1 MSSVDKIYT
10 DYIPLLDEIVY
21 NLKRIC
27 KDIIIKDENIAN
39 SYEYEKSVKAS
50 DLYIL
55 CIENNAKFEFFS
67 FTKQDYIDIGIPEN
81 ILDKCLKNPDNIPE
95 RFKNALVKKKSENYI
110 NNYVEYNNY
119 YRMLNGLPDY
129 GVDPI
134 YLTEDLYA
142 QIPEGYNV
150 DINIP
155 IHEMDKTSQELL
167 VQLGIADQLYDKY
180 KQKYLKY
187 IGAKS
192 IDFYTAR
199 KAVNFQLL
207 YIPKDIPKE
216 VYTRFLDKY
225 ELNRNYILQ
234 TVYSD
239 AFKYGSDN
247 YDDFI
252 KLLIIVSTMVDII
265 AQMPDFIIKRD
276 IFDSKMVQLM
286 FESSGIDYYYEI
298 PFKYQLA
305 MVKNMNRLIK
315 FKGTTQSIV
324 DICSLF
330 GCDNIQIFKYY
341 ILKDRRKD
349 KDGNYI
355 NKYVLDEDGNPKED
369 LDANYEL
376 KFLKVP
382 IEDMADN
389 YIYDK
394 TKYFN
399 YDEMTAVDKYWD
411 GGADHNEVKKT
422 ILEHEFNYMNSK
434 YISVDTLYSLSDMAF
449 QQMYFY
455 NMIFDDVEVEKR
467 LTLKVPTIDSLATF
481 TLPNILCYLFAL
493 MYIDYGIK
501 DSIFSSATKILSIK
515 GFNFKADMAK
525 LAEYINE
532 KGYTLKD
539 LGIDDYQMQST
550 DILSYNR
557 LVEIFTKNTKIYKH
571 VVHEMLNANNKDIY
585 DIYKKIYDSLMLRDL
600 TNDFFQLEDK
610 TIAPT
615 YTDYLKEK
623 DIILYN
629 SLQEIRGITN
639 PEVKQTKINNII
651 SDTIYILEEYL
662 NMTDFKYI
670 FSQFPTV
677 SAESIKQYLFKVIG
691 FFKSYKI
698 QIHSINTI
706 YKFDDQLENK
716 IMIIDQI
723 RLKYVFTK
731 QDTIELIEKLYS
743 TITTTKKDYVTIQE
757 ELYKEIF
764 HQIDLYMDNKPNI
777 IDSIIR
783 KRVNFEKEETIDFHE
798 LAELLIH
805 LEENET
811 IELVDKLYSNI
822 SIKKKENISIK
833 EIVYNNVYHQLER
846 MIPEEYKAKDIFN
859 RLRVDTTK
867 NENICISEDIA
878 INPFTT

>member
-1 MSSVDKIYT
+1 MAVDKIYT

-27 KDIIIKDENIAN
+27 QDIIIKDEEIAN

-55 CIENNAKFEFFS
+55 CVENNAKFDFFS
-67 FTKQDYIDIGIPEN
+67 FTKEDYINIGIPEN
-81 ILDKCLKNPDNIPE
+81 IIDKCLENPDNVPN
-95 RFKNALVKKKSENYI
+95 RFKIALTKKKSEDYI
-110 NNYVEYNNY
+110 NNYIEYNNY

-129 GVDPI
+129 GVQPI
-134 YLTEDLYA
+134 YLSEDLYI
-142 QIPEGYNV
+142 QIPEGYHV
-150 DINIP
+150 DINTP
-155 IHEMDKTSQELL
+155 IHEMDRTSQELL
-167 VQLGIADQLYDKY
+167 VQLGIADQLYSKY
-180 KQKYLKY
+180 QQKFLKY
-187 IGAKS
+187 IGAKA
-192 IDFYTAR
+192 IDLYYAR
-199 KAVNFQLL
+199 KANNFQLL
-207 YIPKDIPKE
+207 YIPADIPKE
-216 VYTRFLDKY
+216 IYNRFIDKY
-225 ELNRNYILQ
+225 ELNRTYILQ
-234 TVYSD
+234 TVYSE

-252 KLLIIVSTMVDII
+252 KLLMVVSTMIDVIT
-265 AQMPDFIIKRD
+265 QMPDFIIKRD

-330 GCDNIQIFKYY
+330 GCENIQIFKYY
-341 ILKDRRKD
+341 ILRDRRKD
-349 KDGNYI
+349 DDGNYI
-355 NKYVLDEDGNPKED
+355 NKYILDEDGNPKEED
-369 LDANYEL
+369 IESNYEL

-382 IEDMADN
+382 IDDMADN

-394 TKYFN
+394 TKYTD
-399 YDEMTAVDKYWD
+399 YDEMVSGDKYWD
-411 GGADHNEVKKT
+411 GGADHDEVKRT
-422 ILEHEFNYMNSK
+422 ILEKEFNYMNSK

-455 NMIFDDVEVEKR
+455 NMIFDDVTIENT
-467 LTLKVPTIDSLATF
+467 LTLKVPTIDPLATF

-501 DSIFSSATKILSIK
+501 DSVFSSATKILSIK
-515 GFNFKADMAK
+515 GFNFKANMAT
-525 LAEYINE
+525 LAEYIEE

-539 LGIDDYQMQST
+539 LGIDDYQIQST
-550 DILSYNR
+550 NILTYNR
-557 LVEIFTKNTKIYKH
+557 LVEIFTKNSKIYKH

-585 DIYKKIYDSLMLRDL
+585 DIYKKIYDSLMLMEL
-600 TNDFFQLEDK
+600 TNDFFQLDNK

-629 SLQEIRGITN
+629 SLQDIRAITN

-743 TITTTKKDYVTIQE
+743 KINTTKKDYINIKE
-757 ELYKEIF
+757 ELYAEIF
-764 HQIDLYMDNKPNI
+764 HQIDKYFSEKPNI
-777 IDSIIR
+777 LDSIIR
-783 KRVNFEKEETIDFHE
+783 KRVNIEKEDTIDFHE
-798 LAELLIH
+798 LAQFIINMSDNDMIDLIDR
-805 LEENET
+805 LYTNVSMKKSEK
-811 IELVDKLYSNI
+811 ISVKELVYR
-822 SIKKKENISIK
+822 
-833 EIVYNNVYHQLER
+833 NVYRQLER
-846 MIPEEYKAKDIFN
+846 MISEDYKISDNFGRN
-859 RLRVDTTK
+859 RVNITK
-867 NENICISEDIA
+867 SENICISEDIT
-878 INPFTT
+878 INPFTS

>member
-1 MSSVDKIYT
+1 MSVEKIYT

-27 KDIIIKDENIAN
+27 KDIIIKDEDIAN

-55 CIENNAKFEFFS
+55 CVENNAKFEFFS
-67 FTKQDYIDIGIPEN
+67 FTRQDYINIGIPEN
-81 ILDKCLKNPDNIPE
+81 IIDKCVENSDNIPE
-95 RFKNALVKKKSENYI
+95 RFKKALLKKKSENYI
-110 NNYVEYNNY
+110 NNYIEYNNY

-129 GVDPI
+129 GVEPI
-134 YLTEDLYA
+134 YLSDDLYA
-142 QIPEGYNV
+142 QIPDGYSI
-150 DINIP
+150 DINTP
-155 IHEMDKTSQELL
+155 IHEMDRTSQELL

-180 KQKYLKY
+180 QQKFLKY
-187 IGAKS
+187 IGAKAV
-192 IDFYTAR
+192 DFYYAR
-199 KAVNFQLL
+199 KANNFQLL
-207 YIPKDIPKE
+207 YIPQDIPKE
-216 VYTRFLDKY
+216 IYSRFLDKY

-234 TVYSD
+234 TVYSE
-239 AFKYGSDN
+239 AYKYGSDN

-252 KLLIIVSTMVDII
+252 KLLMIVSTMIDVIS
-265 AQMPDFIIKRD
+265 QMPDFIIKRD
-276 IFDSKMVQLM
+276 IFDSKMVKLM

-341 ILKDRRKD
+341 ILRDRRKD
-349 KDGNYI
+349 SDGNYI
-355 NKYVLDEDGNPKED
+355 NNYITDEDGNIKED
-369 LDANYEL
+369 VDANYEL

-382 IEDMADN
+382 IDDMADN

-394 TKYFN
+394 TKYVD
-399 YDEMTAVDKYWD
+399 YDEMTAGDQYWD
-411 GGADHNEVKKT
+411 GGAEHSEVKRT
-422 ILEHEFNYMNSK
+422 IIEKEFNYMNSK

-455 NMIFDDVEVEKR
+455 NMIFDDVKIENK
-467 LTLKVPTIDSLATF
+467 LILKVPTIDPLATF

-493 MYIDYGIK
+493 MYIDYGVK
-501 DSIFSSATKILSIK
+501 DSVFSSATKILSIK
-515 GFNFKADMAK
+515 GFNFKANMAT
-525 LAEYINE
+525 LAEYIEE

-550 DILSYNR
+550 NILTYNR

-585 DIYKKIYDSLMLRDL
+585 DIYKKIYDSLMLMEL

-629 SLQEIRGITN
+629 SLQDIREITN

-651 SDTIYILEEYL
+651 SDSIYILEEYL
-662 NMTDFKYI
+662 NMTDFNYI

-706 YKFDDQLENK
+706 YKFDDQLDNK

-731 QDTIELIEKLYS
+731 QDTIELIEKLYNL
-743 TITTTKKDYVTIQE
+743 ITTTKKDYVNIHE
-757 ELYKEIF
+757 EIYKEIF
-764 HQIDLYMDNKPNI
+764 HQIELYMDSKPSI
-777 IDSIIR
+777 LDSIIR
-783 KRVNFEKEETIDFHE
+783 KRVNFEKEEIMDFHE
-798 LAELLIH
+798 LMQLLIH
-805 LEENET
+805 LDENDT
-811 IELVDKLYSNI
+811 IEIVDKSYMNI
-822 SIKKKENISIK
+822 ISRPRENVSIKDIVYTIAYKQLQRMISADYIIEDKIARTTVDIVNSENISI
-833 EIVYNNVYHQLER
+833 
-846 MIPEEYKAKDIFN
+846 D
-859 RLRVDTTK
+859 
-867 NENICISEDIA
+867 EDIT
-878 INPFTT
+878 INSFTS